1 MGVFVTHGHVA
12 DDPMVARPIGV
23 FRRPDE
29 LASALVGFRGR

>member
-1 MGVFVTHGHVA
+1 MGVFIAHGHVA